1 MRTEKCKTCVNY
13 KPQPEDQRTGR
24 EWLHATGWCELPNL
38 TVKRRRINEDNWCD
52 MYVEKAVPVEKPNQT
67 IGEALEIIHA
77 DGTKTP
83 PEFEGLSKHITDA
96 EIVDEQ
102 TYENWRLQMHETIN
116 GIRHKLDVLEQLVDT
131 PIGDLE

>member
-13 KPQPEDQRTGR
+13 NPQPEDQRTGR

-52 MYVEKAVPVEKPNQT
+52 MYVEKHVPAEEPSQT
-67 IGEALEIIHA
+67 IGEALEIIH
-77 DGTKTP
+77 
-83 PEFEGLSKHITDA
+83 DA

-102 TYENWRLQMHETIN
+102 SYENWRLQMHETIN
-116 GIRHKLDVLEQLVDT
+116 SIRYKLDKLEQLVNT